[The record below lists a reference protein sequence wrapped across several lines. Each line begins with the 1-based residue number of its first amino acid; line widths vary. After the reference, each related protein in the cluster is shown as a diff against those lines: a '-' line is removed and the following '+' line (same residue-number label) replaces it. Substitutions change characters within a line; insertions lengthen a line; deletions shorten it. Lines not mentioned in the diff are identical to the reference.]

1 MRRRA
6 SASWCSW
13 LPAYLFERVGR
24 VATFTGLPERAPMGI
39 VLPVAGVAIGGQCDL
54 GDIPSDVAGVA
65 IETAVCTSQ
74 WVTRLCVVIEAP

>member
-1 MRRRA
+1 
-6 SASWCSW
+6 
-13 LPAYLFERVGR
+13 
-24 VATFTGLPERAPMGI
+24 MGI